1 MPVSKNRRKSGKKAA
16 KPQSPK
22 ARQEPDDPLADWGS
36 DPALARDASTAGR
49 ASMEALMSNL
59 QRGLAGGGLFDE
71 DASSDP
77 LSAAQDV
84 MYEAWDCGAKRGRVA
99 LAKQALEISKLCAD
113 AWTLLAEE
121 AAKNVVEERGYL
133 EKAVAAGEAAVR
145 QTLGADAFEDEKGY
159 FWGILETRPYMR
171 ARAALAE
178 CLWETGERDDAVAH
192 WQDMLRLCPND
203 NLGVRHILGPK
214 LLGLNQLAAACDLL
228 EEYEEPN
235 FAEWGY
241 TYALLLFRQGGATAS
256 AAKALKAAIENNPH
270 VPAYLLGA
278 KCLPKSLPPHYALGS
293 KEEAVLYVVNARE
306 TWTSAKDALIWLNE
320 VTKNTL

>member
-1 MPVSKNRRKSGKKAA
+1 
-16 KPQSPK
+16 
-22 ARQEPDDPLADWGS
+22 
-36 DPALARDASTAGR
+36 
-49 ASMEALMSNL
+49 MSNF

-99 LAKQALEISKLCAD
+99 LAKQALEISELCAD

-145 QTLGADAFEDEKGY
+145 QALGADAFEDEKGY

-228 EEYEEPN
+228 EEYEEPKLRRMGLHLRPAAVQTGRRHRRRGQG
-235 FAEWGY
+235 AESGHRKQP
-241 TYALLLFRQGGATAS
+241 ACVSLPARRQ
-256 AAKALKAAIENNPH
+256 
-270 VPAYLLGA
+270 VPAQIPAASLCPRVERGGRPLRRQRKGNLDLGQGRA
-278 KCLPKSLPPHYALGS
+278 HLAQ
-293 KEEAVLYVVNARE
+293 
-306 TWTSAKDALIWLNE
+306 
-320 VTKNTL
+320 